1 MRAALS
7 LSFAALLLA
16 CSTDSGTGSCP
27 SDGDCSSTVRGK
39 TVVTLKA
46 SELAAATVQAC
57 RKANGS
63 SDKQCSKG
71 ISGTVPTNTE
81 TITFI
86 LDGAIPAT
94 AYLKKAGTNYDVE
107 VSFSV
112 ESEGPSN
119 GDEFSIEVLRAD
131 QTSAK
136 SLVRVVTYT
145 TVAPNGPSCLPI
157 CQTATF
163 GD

>member
-1 MRAALS
+1 MRAALP
-7 LSFAALLLA
+7 LAFAVVLLA
-16 CSTDSGTGSCP
+16 CSTDSGEGSCP

-46 SELAAATVQAC
+46 AELASATVQGC
-57 RKANGS
+57 KKANGANERA
-63 SDKQCSKG
+63 CSKG
-71 ISGTVPTNTE
+71 TSGTVPTSTE
-81 TITFI
+81 TITFV

-94 AYLKKAGTNYDVE
+94 AYLTKEGSNYAVE

-112 ESEGPSN
+112 ESQGPTN
-119 GDEFSIEVLRAD
+119 GDEFSIEVLKAD

-136 SLVRVVTYT
+136 SVVRVVTYT

-157 CQTATF
+157 CKTATF